1 LEKDKKVPHN
11 KKYRWLR
18 RILRVLLGV
27 LIFFI
32 LLIIFIRSPWGQ
44 GVIVNKATS
53 YVSNK
58 TNTKVEIDRLFITF
72 SGNVY
77 LDGLFLEDTKGDTL
91 LYSKSLEVDVPL
103 WPIISGNGI
112 SVNLVDWEG
121 LKANVT
127 RKDTIEGF
135 NFQFLID
142 AFAGE
147 NEEATF
153 ESEER
158 EQLDLFVENIHFKDF
173 DLKYRDEV
181 TGMDTGLKLGSLYLK
196 IETMDLESMIFH
208 VANLEIDQA
217 DVHYLQNLPFP
228 ESEQSEEP
236 AALQLIVD
244 QFSVK
249 NFNAT
254 YQSVPDGITAIASL
268 GELSAN
274 IPLFNLLENNVDVT
288 YLGLKNSDIV
298 FNILSEELT
307 EINESITE
315 KEIKEFDF
323 NWPEWKI
330 NVNKLELLNNNLKYS
345 VNNDLPVKGKFNTDA
360 LHLNNFN
367 LIADDIF
374 LGEKST
380 GLQLNTL
387 SFEEASGID
396 LNELAFALSLDE
408 NNLNLSDLNFILNET
423 QLQGNISLSYFSLN
437 ELINQFEN
445 TAIQLDIPEFRL
457 ETKEALRF
465 APELRTNEP
474 FMVLTRKP
482 LRGNIA
488 VSGSMSSLSITNTDV
503 FWGQTTSV
511 KLNGRVQNV
520 MEPEQLQLDFPTF
533 NFTSVRRDVLAF
545 VNEEEL
551 GISIPETISLKSNFK
566 GAPDDLTAQASLKIP
581 EGDIQIKGSYYDKE
595 ELAFQADVSVIELQL
610 GKILQNEQLGNL
622 NLTLNAKGKG
632 KDINSLDADV
642 EAKIISFEIN
652 DYAIKDLVIDGEI
665 VNGEGTV
672 KSAYKDE
679 NLDVVFETFMQLD
692 SVAPRFVVD
701 LDLKGIDLMALGL
714 TKNDIRG
721 AFVLNA
727 DFKGNAEDFTL
738 TSEIKNGL
746 AVYDNRSYLLGDIK
760 IDAMVQ
766 KDTTSLDIIN
776 KMIDLELRSNA
787 SPEDFGLALE
797 RHFNSYFSDET
808 ESVVSDSIIN
818 PVSLTVRSRINK
830 APILSDVFVQN
841 LNRLDT
847 ISISVDF
854 NEKDQ
859 QLTAGID
866 VPHIDY
872 DGSIID
878 DLIFNLD
885 SSNEH
890 FIFDLGFENINAG
903 PVAISQSIFVGN
915 FHNQNLH
922 LDFNSYFENE
932 KIVQINSRISS
943 VNDTIRL
950 HIKPANLIINN
961 KNWDIPAANEITYAE
976 NHISANEF
984 KISRNSQLFEILTDH
999 PEIEKEHLAIHFE
1012 NFRLSDFLNY
1022 LNPEETLARGRLN
1035 GNIIAEDPFGSM
1047 GLIAD
1052 LQIEEFSVMEV
1063 PLGNLSLE
1071 AQEANEGIYDF
1082 NLALKGGDIDLDLT
1096 GDFQADAE
1104 AARLNLDLEL
1114 NEIKMSALAG
1124 FSGGE
1129 ITDPTGN
1136 ITGSVKV
1143 SGTTVEPQYNGDI
1156 NFNDAGF
1163 RVAMLNAKFLMQN
1176 ENLTV
1181 NNEGLNLSN
1190 FIIRDENGNQF
1201 TVNGKVLTET
1211 LTNPGFDLQFDA
1223 KNFRALNSTSDD
1235 NDLFYGTAVF
1245 DVDAKL
1251 TGNLNLP
1258 QLELRLNVG
1267 SETDITYILTDSE
1280 LEMEERDGV
1289 VLFVNREDPDDII
1302 TQTREETFMLTGFAI
1317 NSVISINENAVFNVI
1332 IDERTGDNLRI
1343 GGEGNLNFNIF
1354 PNGRTTLSG
1363 RYVMNKGHFE
1373 MNLYNLVRRRFEIS
1387 PGSSVTWAGDP
1398 FDANMDIRAI
1408 YRVQAAASSL
1418 MVSSTMGA
1426 TGEEMNRFRQQLP
1439 FLVYMNID
1447 GELTRPIL
1455 TFNLDMPEDSRGAIG
1470 GQVYN
1475 RVRSL
1480 NQQEEE
1486 LNKQVFS
1493 LLVLNRFFPQA
1504 GSDGSGGGTMA
1515 LARNNLNQALSD
1527 QLNMFS
1533 NQLLGSTGIELDFG
1547 LDSFTDY
1554 QGDGAQDR
1562 TQLDITARKRLFND
1576 RVIVSVGSEVDIQGE
1591 SQDPNE
1597 STPVIGNVSV
1607 EYLITEN
1614 GRLRLKGFR
1623 RNQYE
1628 NVIDGQLIV
1637 NGIALIYTR
1646 EFNQFKELFAR
1657 QVEEEVNNSESDN
1670 DE

>member
-1 LEKDKKVPHN
+1 ML
-11 KKYRWLR
+11 
-18 RILRVLLGV
+18 
-27 LIFFI
+27 
-32 LLIIFIRSPWGQ
+32 FIRSPWGQ
-44 GVIVNKATS
+44 GIIVDKVTS
-53 YVSNK
+53 YVSGK

-72 SGNVY
+72 AGNVF
-77 LDGLFLEDTKGDTL
+77 LDGLYLEDTKGDTL
-91 LYSKSLEVDVPL
+91 VYSKSLEVDVPL
-103 WPIISGNGI
+103 WPIITGNGI
-112 SVNLVDWEG
+112 GVNLIDWEG
-121 LKANVT
+121 LRANVS
-127 RKDTIEGF
+127 RKDSLEGF

-142 AFAGE
+142 AFAAEGE
-147 NEEATF
+147 ETTVEPEDSDPLN
-153 ESEER
+153 
-158 EQLDLFVENIHFKDF
+158 LFVKNVHFKDF
-173 DLKYRDEV
+173 DLNYRDEV
-181 TGMDTGLKLGSLYLK
+181 TGMDTRLKLGVLYLK
-196 IETMDLESMIFH
+196 IETLDLESMVFH
-208 VANLEIDQA
+208 ISNLEIDQT
-217 DVHYLQNLPFP
+217 DVFYLQNLPLP
-228 ESEQSEEP
+228 ETEESEEP

-268 GELSAN
+268 GELSAT
-274 IPLFNLLENNVDVT
+274 IPLFDLLENTIEVT
-288 YLGLKNSDIV
+288 YIGLKNSDIAV
-298 FNILSEELT
+298 NILSEEVQPEEEMPLAT
-307 EINESITE
+307 EDIPT
-315 KEIKEFDF
+315 DF
-323 NWPEWKI
+323 EWPDWAI
-330 NVNKLELLNNNLKYS
+330 NVNKLEFLDNNLNYT
-345 VNNDLPVKGKFNTDA
+345 VNNHEPVQGRFDANA

-367 LIADDIF
+367 MVAEDIF
-374 LGEKST
+374 LAEKAT
-380 GLQLNTL
+380 GLQLKAF

-396 LNELAFALSLDE
+396 LKEFAFALSLNE
-408 NNLNLSDLNFILNET
+408 NDLNLSNLNFKLNET
-423 QLQGNISLSYFSLN
+423 QLQGDLSLSYHSIN

-445 TAIQLDIPEFRL
+445 TSLQLDLPAFEL
-457 ETKEALRF
+457 EAKEALRF
-465 APELRTNEP
+465 SPELRSNEA
-474 FMVLTRKP
+474 FMALTRKP

-488 VSGSMSSLSITNTDV
+488 VSGSMRSLNITNTDI

-511 KLNGRVQNV
+511 KLMGSVQNP
-520 MEPEQLQLDFPTF
+520 MEPDQVQFDIPTF
-533 NFTSVRRDVLAF
+533 NFNSVRRDVLAF
-545 VNEEEL
+545 VNEDEL
-551 GISIPETISLKSNFK
+551 GISVPETIALKSNFK
-566 GAPDDLTAQASLKIP
+566 GSPDDLTAQAALKIP
-581 EGDIQIKGSYYDKE
+581 EGDIQLKGSYYDRE
-595 ELAFQADVSVIELQL
+595 ELAFQADVSIIELQL
-610 GKILQNEQLGNL
+610 GKLLQNEQLGNL
-622 NLTLNAKGKG
+622 NFTLNAKGKG
-632 KDINSLDADV
+632 RDINSLDADM
-642 EAKIISFEIN
+642 EARIISFDLN
-652 DYAIKDLVIDGEI
+652 DYAIKDLVVNGEI

-672 KSAYKDE
+672 NSAYKDE

-692 SVAPRFVVD
+692 SIAPRFVVD
-701 LDLKGIDLMALGL
+701 LDLKGVDLMAMGL
-714 TKNDIRG
+714 TKNDIRS

-727 DFKGNAEDFTL
+727 DFKGNTEDFTL

-746 AVYDNRSYLLGDIK
+746 AVYDNRSYLLGDFK
-760 IDAMVQ
+760 ITALVQ
-766 KDTTSLDIIN
+766 KDTTSLDIDN
-776 KMIDLELRSNA
+776 KMIELELRSNA

-797 RHFNSYFSDET
+797 RHFKSYFTDEI
-808 ESVVSDSIIN
+808 EPVSTDTIIN
-818 PVSLTVRSRINK
+818 PVSLSIRSRINK
-830 APILSDVFVQN
+830 APILSDVFVQQ

-854 NEKDQ
+854 NEREQ

-866 VPHIDY
+866 IPHLNY
-872 DGSIID
+872 DDNIID

-903 PVAISQSIFVGN
+903 PLAISQSIFVGN
-915 FHNQNLH
+915 FHSQNLH
-922 LDFNSYFENE
+922 LDFNSYFDNE
-932 KIVQINSRISS
+932 KIVQINTRISS

-950 HIKPANLIINN
+950 HIKPANLIINRR
-961 KNWDIPAANEITYAE
+961 NWEIPAGNEIAYSE
-976 NHISANEF
+976 NHIAVSEF
-984 KISRNSQLFEILTDH
+984 RISRELQLFEILTDN
-999 PEIEKEHLAIHFE
+999 PEIEKEHLALHFE
-1012 NFRLSDFLNY
+1012 NLRLSDLLNY
-1022 LNPEETLARGRLN
+1022 LNPEDVLATGRLN
-1035 GNIIAEDPFGSM
+1035 GNLIAEDPFGSM

-1052 LQIEEFSVMEV
+1052 LQIEELNVMEV
-1063 PLGNLSLE
+1063 PLGNLNLE
-1071 AQEANEGIYDF
+1071 AQEANDGIYDF
-1082 NLALKGGDIDLDLT
+1082 NLTLKGGDIDLDLT
-1096 GDFQADAE
+1096 GDFQADEE

-1129 ITDPTGN
+1129 ITDSSGN

-1143 SGTTVEPQYNGDI
+1143 SGTTSEPQYNGDI
-1156 NFNDAGF
+1156 NFNNAEF

-1190 FIIRDENGNQF
+1190 FSIRDENGNQF
-1201 TVNGKVLTET
+1201 TVNGKVITES
-1211 LTNPGFDLQFDA
+1211 LINPAFDLQFDA
-1223 KNFRALNSTSDD
+1223 RNFRALNSTRDD

-1258 QLELRLNVG
+1258 QLELRLNIG
-1267 SETDITYILTDSE
+1267 SETNITYILTDSE

-1289 VLFVNREDPDDII
+1289 VIFVNREDPDDII
-1302 TQTREETFMLTGFAI
+1302 TQTREDTFTLTGFAI
-1317 NSVISINENAVFNVI
+1317 NSVIAINENAVFNVI
-1332 IDERTGDNLRI
+1332 INERTGDNLQI

-1373 MNLYNLVRRRFEIS
+1373 MNLYNLVRRKFEIA

-1398 FDANMDIRAI
+1398 LDANMDIRAI
-1408 YRVQAAASSL
+1408 YRVQTAASSL
-1418 MVSSTMGA
+1418 MVSPAMG
-1426 TGEEMNRFRQQLP
+1426 GGGDEMNRYRQQLP
-1439 FLVYMNID
+1439 FLVYMNIE
-1447 GELTRPIL
+1447 GELTSPIL

-1533 NQLLGSTGIELDFG
+1533 NQLMGSSGIELDFA
-1547 LDSFTDY
+1547 LDSYTDY
-1554 QGDGAQDR
+1554 QGDGPQDR

-1576 RVIVSVGSEVDIQGE
+1576 RVIVSVGSEVDIQGQ
-1591 SQDPNE
+1591 SQDPDEN
-1597 STPVIGNVSV
+1597 TPVIGNVSV

-1646 EFNQFKELFAR
+1646 EFNQYKELFTR
-1657 QVEEEVNNSESDN
+1657 QVEEEINNSEAEN
-1670 DE
+1670 DD

>member
-1 LEKDKKVPHN
+1 LEKDKKAPHK
-11 KKYRWLR
+11 KKYRWFR
-18 RILRVLLGV
+18 RTLRVILGV

-32 LLIIFIRSPWGQ
+32 LLILFIRSPWGQ
-44 GVIVNKATS
+44 GIIVNKAAS
-53 YVSNK
+53 YVSDK

-77 LDGLFLEDTKGDTL
+77 LDGLYLEDTKGDTL
-91 LYSKSLEVDVPL
+91 VYSRSLEVDVPL
-103 WPIISGNGI
+103 WPIISGKGI
-112 SVNLVDWEG
+112 SVNMIDWEG
-121 LKANVT
+121 LRANVS
-127 RKDTIEGF
+127 RKDSLEGF

-142 AFAGE
+142 AFAGKD
-147 NEEATF
+147 EEVTF

-158 EQLDLFVENIHFKDF
+158 EPLNLFIENIHFKDF
-173 DLKYRDEV
+173 DLKYRDDV
-181 TGMDTGLKLGSLYLK
+181 TGMDTRLKLGILNLK
-196 IETMDLESMIFH
+196 VDTMDLETMKFH
-208 VANLEIDQA
+208 IANLEIDQA

-228 ESEQSEEP
+228 ESEPTEEP
-236 AALQLIVD
+236 AALQLIID

-254 YQSVPDGITAIASL
+254 YQSVPDGITAVASL
-268 GELSAN
+268 GELSAT
-274 IPLFNLLENNVDVT
+274 IPLFNLLENTIDVT
-288 YLGLKNSDIV
+288 YLGLKNSDIAV
-298 FNILSEELT
+298 NILSEEV
-307 EINESITE
+307 EPVEKPVAESESIPV
-315 KEIKEFDF
+315 DF
-323 NWPEWKI
+323 VWPEWVI
-330 NVNKLELLNNNLKYS
+330 HVNKLELLNNNLKYTL
-345 VNNDLPVKGKFNTDA
+345 NNAEPVQGSFNTNA
-360 LHLNNFN
+360 LHLYNFN
-367 LIADDIF
+367 LVAENIF
-374 LGEKST
+374 LAEKAT
-380 GLQLNTL
+380 GLQLKAF
-387 SFEEASGID
+387 SFEEATGID
-396 LNELAFALSLDE
+396 LKEFAFELSLDE
-408 NNLNLSDLNFILNET
+408 SVLKLSNLNFKLNET
-423 QLQGNISLSYFSLN
+423 QLQGDLSLSYFSLN

-445 TAIQLDIPEFRL
+445 TEIKIDLPAFEL
-457 ETKEALRF
+457 ETKEAFRF
-465 APELRTNEP
+465 APELKSNES
-474 FMVLTRKP
+474 FIALTRKP

-488 VSGSMSSLSITNTDV
+488 VSGSMHSLNITNTDI

-511 KLNGRVQNV
+511 KLKGSVQYL
-520 MEPEQLQLDFPTF
+520 MEPERIQFDIPTF
-533 NFTSVRRDVLAF
+533 NFNSVRRDVLAF
-545 VNEEEL
+545 VKEEEL
-551 GISIPETISLKSNFK
+551 GVSIPETIALKSNFK
-566 GAPDDLTAQASLKIP
+566 GSPDDLTAQAELKIP
-581 EGDIQIKGSYYDKE
+581 EGGIQLKGSYYDKE
-595 ELAFQADVSVIELQL
+595 EMAFQADVSLIELQL
-610 GKILQNEQLGNL
+610 GKLLQNEQLGNL
-622 NLTLNAKGKG
+622 NFTLKAKGKG
-632 KDINSLDADV
+632 KDINSLDADM
-642 EAKIISFEIN
+642 EARIISFELN
-652 DYAIKDLVIDGEI
+652 DYAIKDLVIEGKV

-692 SVAPRFVVD
+692 SIAPRFVVD
-701 LDLKGIDLMALGL
+701 LDLKGVDLQALGL

-727 DFKGNAEDFTL
+727 DFKGNTEDFTL

-746 AVYDNRSYLLGDIK
+746 AVYDNRSYLLGDIN
-760 IDAMVQ
+760 IDALVQ
-766 KDTTSLDIIN
+766 KDTTSLDITN

-787 SPEDFGLALE
+787 SPADFGLALE
-797 RHFNSYFSDET
+797 RHFKSYFSDEN
-808 ESVVSDSIIN
+808 EFVVSDSIIN
-818 PVSLTVRSRINK
+818 PVSLSIRSRINK
-830 APILSDVFVQN
+830 APILSDVFVQQ

-866 VPHIDY
+866 VPHLNY
-872 DGSIID
+872 DGNIID
-878 DLIFNLD
+878 DLVFNLD

-890 FIFDLGFENINAG
+890 FIFDLGFESINAG

-915 FHNQNLH
+915 FHNQDLH

-932 KIVQINSRISS
+932 KLVQINSRISS
-943 VNDTIRL
+943 ANDTIRL
-950 HIKPANLIINN
+950 HIKPANLIINR
-961 KNWDIPAANEITYAE
+961 KNWDIPAANQIAYAE

-984 KISRNSQLFEILTDH
+984 RISRESQLFEILTDK

-1022 LNPEETLARGRLN
+1022 LNPEENLARGRLN
-1035 GNIIAEDPFGSM
+1035 GNLVAEDPFGKM
-1047 GLIAD
+1047 GLVAD
-1052 LQIEEFSVMEV
+1052 LQIEELIVMEV
-1063 PLGNLSLE
+1063 PLGNLTLD

-1096 GDFQADAE
+1096 GDFQADEE

-1114 NEIKMSALAG
+1114 NELKMSALAG

-1129 ITDPTGN
+1129 ITDPSGN
-1136 ITGSVKV
+1136 ITGNVKV
-1143 SGTTVEPQYNGDI
+1143 SGTTSEPQYNGDI
-1156 NFNDAGF
+1156 NFNNAEF

-1176 ENLTV
+1176 ENLRVT
-1181 NNEGLNLSN
+1181 NEGLNLNN

-1201 TVNGKVLTET
+1201 TVNGKVITET

-1223 KNFRALNSTSDD
+1223 KNFRALNSTRDD

-1258 QLELRLNVG
+1258 QLDLKLNVG
-1267 SETDITYILTDSE
+1267 SETNITYILTDSE

-1289 VLFVNREDPDDII
+1289 VIFVNREDPDDII
-1302 TQTREETFMLTGFAI
+1302 TQTREDTFTLTGFAV
-1317 NSVISINENAVFNVI
+1317 NSVISINENAIFNVI

-1387 PGSSVTWAGDP
+1387 PGSSIVWAGDP

-1408 YRVQAAASSL
+1408 YRVQTAASSL
-1418 MVSSTMGA
+1418 MASSAMGA
-1426 TGEEMNRFRQQLP
+1426 GGEEMNRYRQQLP

-1480 NQQEEE
+1480 NQQEDE

-1576 RVIVSVGSEVDIQGE
+1576 RVIVSVGSEVDIQGQ
-1591 SQDPNE
+1591 SQDPDEN
-1597 STPVIGNVSV
+1597 TPVIGNVSV

-1646 EFNQFKELFAR
+1646 EFNQYKELFAR
-1657 QVEEEVNNSESDN
+1657 QVEEEVNNSETEN